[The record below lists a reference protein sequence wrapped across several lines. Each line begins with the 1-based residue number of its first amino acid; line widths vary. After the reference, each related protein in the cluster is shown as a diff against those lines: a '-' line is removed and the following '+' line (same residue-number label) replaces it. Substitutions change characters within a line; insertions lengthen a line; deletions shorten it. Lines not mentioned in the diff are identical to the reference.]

1 MRSTSYTFAFAAIV
15 CVVCSLVVSGTATLL
30 RERQEQNVRVDIQ
43 KNILRSVGFLQDEKA
58 SPERVK
64 ELYASSIRELVVDT
78 AGNVVEGRMP
88 DDLDA
93 RKDSGLFAVYIRKD
107 AGEVAAYAIPISGK
121 GLWSTIYGYLALKPD
136 CATVKGITFYKHGE
150 TPGLGGE
157 IEARWFLDNF
167 KDKKILDNQDQL
179 VCIEVFKGKIPKDAP
194 PDQTIHCVDGISG
207 ATLTGKGVTRL
218 IRAGL
223 ERYEPFF
230 EKIRKK
236 EIKL

>member
-30 RERQEQNVRVDIQ
+30 RERQEQNVRLDIQ

-64 ELYASSIRELVVDT
+64 ELYTSSIQEIVVDT
-78 AGNVVEGRMP
+78 EGNVVEGRKP
-88 DDLDA
+88 GDLDA

-107 AGEVAAYAIPISGK
+107 DGEVAAYALPISGK

-136 CATVKGITFYKHGE
+136 CSTVKGITFYKHGE

-157 IEARWFLDNF
+157 IEAGWFLNNF
-167 KDKKILDNQDQL
+167 KDKKILDSQGRL
-179 VCIEVFKGKIPKDAP
+179 VSIKVFKGKIPKDAS
-194 PDQTIHCVDGISG
+194 PDHTLHCVDGISG

-223 ERYEPFF
+223 ERYEPFL
-230 EKIRKK
+230 KKVRKK
-236 EIKL
+236 P